1 MKRGLIFSMKNQRG
15 FTLLDVLVSLAIFS
29 ILSGGFLS
37 ALIDSTKAV
46 ISVDQRDSGRAL
58 AQSQMEYIKEQD
70 FASSYSA
77 NDSILSGYPGYEIDS
92 IVVATPTERDA
103 LIQEITINVSQN
115 GILVTSLE
123 DFKVKR

>member
-1 MKRGLIFSMKNQRG
+1 MKREIIFSMKNQRG
-15 FTLLDVLVSLAIFS
+15 FSLLDVLVSLAIVGIVS
-29 ILSGGFLS
+29 AGFLS
-37 ALIDSTKAV
+37 ALVDSTGAV
-46 ISVDQRDSGRAL
+46 ISVDQKDSGRAL

-77 NDSILSGYPGYEIDS
+77 NDSILSEYPGYEIDS
-92 IVVATPTERDA
+92 IIVATPTERDA

-115 GILVTSLE
+115 GDLVTTLE